1 MDDFMNRID
10 RCIRIIWH
18 TMRRMIAEKDKQY
31 MTERIEISICFI
43 FAYFGKNKLV
53 DTNYNC
59 LLEFHLMKN
68 IEKKIKI
75 MILKA
80 VMKR

>member
-31 MTERIEISICFI
+31 MIERIEKSICFI
-43 FAYFGKNKLV
+43 FWHIL
-53 DTNYNC
+53 
-59 LLEFHLMKN
+59 
-68 IEKKIKI
+68 EKK
-75 MILKA
+75 
-80 VMKR
+80 